1 MGSSQS
7 FKEDPSANFPEV
19 YKQWSTGY
27 GSSRETGH
35 VPPYGWYYWQLK
47 STVWDI
53 ASFFWSLLL
62 PNRRLVV

>member
-35 VPPYGWYYWQLK
+35 VPP
-47 STVWDI
+47 
-53 ASFFWSLLL
+53 
-62 PNRRLVV
+62 